1 MAFSVNI
8 SVEAPIE
15 NQIQEITYDGQEIYQ
30 APLTLSENLA
40 KIAQKIDF
48 SKTSTS
54 GADDLCGEQVE
65 NGEKSDVSKQD
76 SKDSFPQQNSLWP
89 WDSVRT
95 KLRNA
100 LTEVCV
106 LADVLAIAKEKRY
119 MVLDPVPQ
127 EPPEVKPMVQVYARK
142 KALAG
147 AANVL
152 LTGVERLR
160 NSQNELSKNRSTP
173 DFHIE
178 LLRLRQ
184 NWRLKKV
191 SNSIIGDLSYR
202 TAGSK
207 YSQTGMFEV
216 TKAEDDEKVTVSSPP
231 VSPNSNAVSPAASTA
246 AGGVVPPASSPTA
259 PPASSTQSSSS
270 KSSSLRVTIPTE
282 LQGVAYIKVLCQK
295 DQEDLC
301 NSNINLLTA
310 TVANSNADMHWQQK
324 LEAAQN
330 VLFCKELF
338 SQLAREAVHL
348 RAPIP
353 HMVVGNQ
360 IMATVLPGIQLI
372 IGLCHGTGNDKKSA
386 SSSSPPPVTHNAEHD
401 HVLEHSLHQ
410 LLREVHHKN
419 THHPFPHP
427 SSGPLGPSKRR
438 CIAGPT
444 AADRHE
450 LLEMTKSQTIL
461 EQIIQQAQHFFMRV
475 RTEYVLDTIAKEVK
489 DPLIVSHWNALNSP
503 TQSCVKINIWTNGYD
518 TVCRTSLV
526 VHVGEKS
533 LKCVCRDGRVMH
545 MSYEPQE
552 LRDLIFC
559 QIHQHQ
565 ITAVQNLAK
574 CMGWQFLANSS
585 HLGLGA
591 VEPLGN
597 ASSCILASPIGD
609 RMIAVRCE
617 PQSGVQVSIAHSP
630 RKDFFPG
637 QLVRERKW
645 ENLGGSFK
653 EVRWDKMEGKN
664 FLNKMELL
672 MASLT
677 SS

>member
-1 MAFSVNI
+1 MAYSVNI
-8 SVEAPIE
+8 SIEAPIE

-30 APLTLSENLA
+30 NPLSMSESLA
-40 KIAQKIDF
+40 KLAQKIDF
-48 SKTSTS
+48 AKTTIE
-54 GADDLCGEQVE
+54 DIKKE
-65 NGEKSDVSKQD
+65 NGEQSEKGEEDPLL
-76 SKDSFPQQNSLWP
+76 KDPVNYQSSLWP
-89 WDSVRT
+89 WDTVRN
-95 KLRNA
+95 KLRSA

-106 LADVLAIAKEKRY
+106 LADVLSIAKEKRY
-119 MVLDPVPQ
+119 LVLDPVQQ
-127 EPPEVKPMVQVYARK
+127 EPVETKPIVQVYARK
-142 KALAG
+142 KALFG
-147 AANVL
+147 AASVL
-152 LTGVERLR
+152 LNGADRLR
-160 NSQNELSKNRSTP
+160 NTQNEMTRNRTTP

-207 YSQTGMFEV
+207 YAQTGLFEV
-216 TKAEDDEKVTVSSPP
+216 TKAEDESQSAGSPP
-231 VSPNSNAVSPAASTA
+231 PSPGAATPAK
-246 AGGVVPPASSPTA
+246 PSSA
-259 PPASSTQSSSS
+259 
-270 KSSSLRVTIPTE
+270 LRVTVPSE
-282 LQGVAYIKVLCQK
+282 LQGVGYIEVLCQK

-301 NSNINLLTA
+301 SATINTLGPSPTTA
-310 TVANSNADMHWQQK
+310 NPDVHWQQK

-338 SQLAREAVHL
+338 NQLAKEAVQL
-348 RAPIP
+348 QAPIP

-360 IMATVLPGIQLI
+360 ILATFLPGIQLI
-372 IGLCHGTGNDKKSA
+372 IGLCHSAVSDKKPA
-386 SSSSPPPVTHNAEHD
+386 AAPPQKSEHD

-427 SSGPLGPSKRR
+427 SSGPIGPSKRR
-438 CIAGPT
+438 CLAGPM
-444 AADRHE
+444 AADKHE
-450 LLEMTKSQTIL
+450 LTEITKSQTLL
-461 EQIIQQAQHFFMRV
+461 EQIIQQAQHFFMRR
-475 RTEYVLDTIAKEVK
+475 RTEYVLDTMAKEVK

-503 TQSCVKINIWTNGYD
+503 MQSCVKINIMTHGYD
-518 TVCRTSLV
+518 AILRTSLV
-526 VHVGEKS
+526 VQVGEKS

-559 QIHQHQ
+559 QIYQHQ
-565 ITAVQNLAK
+565 INAVHCLAK
-574 CMGWQFLANSS
+574 CMGWQFLSNSS

-597 ASSCILASPIGD
+597 ASSCIFASPIGD

-617 PQSGVQVSIAHSP
+617 PQTGVQVSIAHSP

-637 QLVRERKW
+637 QLVKERKW

-672 MASLT
+672 MSSLT
-677 SS
+677 SSHDVLQLSYHISHKTPVW

>member
-1 MAFSVNI
+1 MAYSVNI

-48 SKTSTS
+48 SKSN
-54 GADDLCGEQVE
+54 GDEVKKEPPE
-65 NGEKSDVSKQD
+65 NGEKSEDD
-76 SKDSFPQQNSLWP
+76 SKDPAAFQSSLWP
-89 WDSVRT
+89 WDSVRN

-106 LADVLAIAKEKRY
+106 LADVLSIVKEKKY

-127 EPPEVKPMVQVYARK
+127 EVPDVKPMVQVYARK
-142 KALAG
+142 KALSGAG
-147 AANVL
+147 QVL
-152 LTGVERLR
+152 LFGAERLR
-160 NSQNELSKNRSTP
+160 NCQNELARSRATP

-207 YSQTGMFEV
+207 YTQTGMFEV
-216 TKAEDDEKVTVSSPP
+216 TKAEEEEKAWSSPP
-231 VSPNSNAVSPAASTA
+231 ASPNPN
-246 AGGVVPPASSPTA
+246 
-259 PPASSTQSSSS
+259 SSSS
-270 KSSSLRVTIPTE
+270 SNSTPSQSHPSSNSKVNPSALRVTIPSE
-282 LQGVAYIKVLCQK
+282 LQGVAYIEVLCQK

-301 NSNINLLTA
+301 SANISLLNGGTNS
-310 TVANSNADMHWQQK
+310 SNADMHWQQK

-372 IGLCHGTGNDKKSA
+372 IGLCHSTGNDKKPSA
-386 SSSSPPPVTHNAEHD
+386 PPPHKTEHD

-419 THHPFPHP
+419 THHSFPHP
-427 SSGPLGPSKRR
+427 SSGPIGPSKRR
-438 CIAGPT
+438 CLAGPN
-444 AADRHE
+444 AADRYE
-450 LLEMTKSQTIL
+450 LLEMTKSQTLL
-461 EQIIQQAQHFFMRV
+461 EQIIQQAQHFFMRL

-503 TQSCVKINIWTNGYD
+503 TQSCVKINILTHGYD

-559 QIHQHQ
+559 QIYQHQ
-565 ITAVQNLAK
+565 ITAVQALAK

-591 VEPLGN
+591 VELLGN

-617 PQSGVQVSIAHSP
+617 PQTGVQVGIAHSP

>member
-1 MAFSVNI
+1 MAYSVNI

-48 SKTSTS
+48 SKSN
-54 GADDLCGEQVE
+54 GDEVKKEPPEG
-65 NGEKSDVSKQD
+65 GEKSEDD
-76 SKDSFPQQNSLWP
+76 SKDPAAFQSSLWP
-89 WDSVRT
+89 WDSVRN

-106 LADVLAIAKEKRY
+106 LADVLSIVKEKKY

-127 EPPEVKPMVQVYARK
+127 EVPDVKPMVQVYARK
-142 KALAG
+142 KALSGAG
-147 AANVL
+147 QVL
-152 LTGVERLR
+152 LFGAERLR
-160 NSQNELSKNRSTP
+160 NCQNELARSRATP

-207 YSQTGMFEV
+207 YTQTGMFEV
-216 TKAEDDEKVTVSSPP
+216 TKAEEEEKVWSSPP
-231 VSPNSNAVSPAASTA
+231 ASPNPN
-246 AGGVVPPASSPTA
+246 
-259 PPASSTQSSSS
+259 SSSS
-270 KSSSLRVTIPTE
+270 SNSTPSQSHTSSNSKVNPSALRVTIPSE
-282 LQGVAYIKVLCQK
+282 LQGVAYIEVLCQK

-301 NSNINLLTA
+301 SANISLLNGGTNS
-310 TVANSNADMHWQQK
+310 SNADMHWQQK

-372 IGLCHGTGNDKKSA
+372 IGLCHSTGNDKKPSA
-386 SSSSPPPVTHNAEHD
+386 PPPQKTEHD

-419 THHPFPHP
+419 THHSFPHP
-427 SSGPLGPSKRR
+427 SSGPIGPSKRR
-438 CIAGPT
+438 CLAGPN
-444 AADRHE
+444 AADRYE
-450 LLEMTKSQTIL
+450 LLEMTKSQTLL
-461 EQIIQQAQHFFMRV
+461 EQIIQQAQHFFMRL

-503 TQSCVKINIWTNGYD
+503 TQSCVKINILTHGYD

-559 QIHQHQ
+559 QIYQHQ
-565 ITAVQNLAK
+565 ITAVQALAK

-617 PQSGVQVSIAHSP
+617 PQTGVQVGIAHSP

>member
-1 MAFSVNI
+1 MAYSVNI

-48 SKTSTS
+48 SKTN
-54 GADDLCGEQVE
+54 GEDVKKE
-65 NGEKSDVSKQD
+65 SDGGEKSEEDT
-76 SKDSFPQQNSLWP
+76 KDSASFQSSLWP
-89 WDSVRT
+89 WDSVRN

-106 LADVLAIAKEKRY
+106 LADVLAIAKEKHY

-127 EPPEVKPMVQVYARK
+127 EPAEVKPMIQVYARK

-147 AANVL
+147 AASVIM
-152 LTGVERLR
+152 TGADRLK
-160 NSQNELSKNRSTP
+160 NCQNELARNRTTP

-207 YSQTGMFEV
+207 FPQTGMFEV
-216 TKAEDDEKVTVSSPP
+216 TKAEEEEKSST
-231 VSPNSNAVSPAASTA
+231 S
-246 AGGVVPPASSPTA
+246 PPASPSASNNVTGQPH
-259 PPASSTQSSSS
+259 PPSS
-270 KSSSLRVTIPTE
+270 KASALRVTIPSE
-282 LQGVAYIKVLCQK
+282 LQGVAYIEVLCQK

-301 NSNINLLTA
+301 SANISLLNNSA
-310 TVANSNADMHWQQK
+310 HSSNADMHWQQK

-372 IGLCHGTGNDKKSA
+372 IGLCHSTGNDKKPTA
-386 SSSSPPPVTHNAEHD
+386 PPPHKSEHD

-438 CIAGPT
+438 CLAGPT
-444 AADRHE
+444 AADRYE
-450 LLEMTKSQTIL
+450 LLEMTKSQTLL
-461 EQIIQQAQHFFMRV
+461 EQIIQQAQHYFMRL

-503 TQSCVKINIWTNGYD
+503 TQSCVKINILTHGYD
-518 TVCRTSLV
+518 AVCRTSLV

-559 QIHQHQ
+559 QIYQHQ
-565 ITAVQNLAK
+565 ITAVQALAK
-574 CMGWQFLANSS
+574 CMGWHFLANSS

-617 PQSGVQVSIAHSP
+617 PQTGVQVAIAHSP

-677 SS
+677 SSS

>member
-1 MAFSVNI
+1 MAYSVNI

-30 APLTLSENLA
+30 TPLSMSESLA
-40 KIAQKIDF
+40 KLAQKIDF
-48 SKTSTS
+48 SKTTTE
-54 GADDLCGEQVE
+54 DIKKE
-65 NGEKSDVSKQD
+65 NGEQQD
-76 SKDSFPQQNSLWP
+76 KNEDDSTTKEAATFQSSLWP
-89 WDSVRT
+89 WDSVRN

-127 EPPEVKPMVQVYARK
+127 DPMETKPMVQVYARK

-147 AANVL
+147 AAAVL
-152 LTGVERLR
+152 LAGAERLR
-160 NSQNELSKNRSTP
+160 ASQNELARNRTTP

-207 YSQTGMFEV
+207 YAQTGMFEV
-216 TKAEDDEKVTVSSPP
+216 TKAEEEPQVTGSPP
-231 VSPNSNAVSPAASTA
+231 PSPGAATG
-246 AGGVVPPASSPTA
+246 AGPPKASSA
-259 PPASSTQSSSS
+259 
-270 KSSSLRVTIPTE
+270 LRVTVPSE
-282 LQGVAYIKVLCQK
+282 LQGVAYIEVLCQK

-301 NSNINLLTA
+301 SATINLLGSGPTS
-310 TVANSNADMHWQQK
+310 TNPDVHWQQK

-338 SQLAREAVHL
+338 NQLAKEA
-348 RAPIP
+348 
-353 HMVVGNQ
+353 
-360 IMATVLPGIQLI
+360 VLPGIQLI
-372 IGLCHGTGNDKKSA
+372 IGLCHSTGTDKKPTPTPSQK
-386 SSSSPPPVTHNAEHD
+386 SEHD

-427 SSGPLGPSKRR
+427 SSGPIGPSKKHLTYEET
-438 CIAGPT
+438 ININI
-444 AADRHE
+444 
-450 LLEMTKSQTIL
+450 QTLL
-461 EQIIQQAQHFFMRV
+461 EQIIQQAQHFFMRL

-503 TQSCVKINIWTNGYD
+503 TQSCVKIKIMTHGYD
-518 TVCRTSLV
+518 TICRTSLV

-559 QIHQHQ
+559 QIYQHQ
-565 ITAVQNLAK
+565 ITAVQALAK
-574 CMGWQFLANSS
+574 CMGWQVLANST

-617 PQSGVQVSIAHSP
+617 PQTGVQVAIAQSP

-637 QLVRERKW
+637 QLVKERKW

-672 MASLT
+672 MSSLT
-677 SS
+677 SSQ

>member
-1 MAFSVNI
+1 MAYSVNI

-15 NQIQEITYDGQEIYQ
+15 NQIQEISYDGQEVYQ

-48 SKTSTS
+48 NKTNGEEIKKEQLEDEKGDEDAKDSTS
-54 GADDLCGEQVE
+54 FQ
-65 NGEKSDVSKQD
+65 S
-76 SKDSFPQQNSLWP
+76 SLWP
-89 WDSVRT
+89 WDSVRN

-106 LADVLAIAKEKRY
+106 LADVLAIAKEKNY

-127 EPPEVKPMVQVYARK
+127 EPVEIKPMIQVYARK

-147 AANVL
+147 AASVL
-152 LTGVERLR
+152 MLGAERLR
-160 NSQNELSKNRSTP
+160 NCQAELARTKSTP

-207 YSQTGMFEV
+207 YTQMGMFEV
-216 TKAEDDEKVTVSSPP
+216 TKAEEEEKNN
-231 VSPNSNAVSPAASTA
+231 NS
-246 AGGVVPPASSPTA
+246 PPASPNAGSNMSGQSHI
-259 PPASSTQSSSS
+259 SSNS
-270 KSSSLRVTIPTE
+270 KLSALRVTIPSE
-282 LQGVAYIKVLCQK
+282 LQGVAYIEVLCQK
-295 DQEDLC
+295 DHEDLC
-301 NSNINLLTA
+301 SANISLLNSNTN
-310 TVANSNADMHWQQK
+310 NSNADMHWQQK

-372 IGLCHGTGNDKKSA
+372 IGLCHSTGNDKKSVA
-386 SSSSPPPVTHNAEHD
+386 PSPHKTEHD

-410 LLREVHHKN
+410 LLREVHYKN
-419 THHPFPHP
+419 SQHPFPHP
-427 SSGPLGPSKRR
+427 ASGPLGPSKRR
-438 CIAGPT
+438 YLAGPT
-444 AADRHE
+444 AADKYE
-450 LLEMTKSQTIL
+450 LLEMTKSQTLL
-461 EQIIQQAQHFFMRV
+461 EQIIQQAQHFFMRL

-503 TQSCVKINIWTNGYD
+503 TQSCVKINILTHGYD
-518 TVCRTSLV
+518 SI
-526 VHVGEKS
+526 
-533 LKCVCRDGRVMH
+533 
-545 MSYEPQE
+545 Y
-552 LRDLIFC
+552 
-559 QIHQHQ
+559 QHQ
-565 ITAVQNLAK
+565 INAVQALAK

-585 HLGLGA
+585 HLGLGS

-617 PQSGVQVSIAHSP
+617 PQTGVQVAIAHSP

-672 MASLT
+672 MSSLM

>member
-1 MAFSVNI
+1 MAYSVNI

-15 NQIQEITYDGQEIYQ
+15 NQIQEISYDGQEIYQ
-30 APLTLSENLA
+30 SPLSMSENLA
-40 KIAQKIDF
+40 KLAQKIDF
-48 SKTSTS
+48 NKSVCDDKKEVE
-54 GADDLCGEQVE
+54 AD
-65 NGEKSDVSKQD
+65 KSDD
-76 SKDSFPQQNSLWP
+76 EAASKDSSSFQSSLWP
-89 WDSVRT
+89 WDSVRN
-95 KLRNA
+95 KLRSA

-106 LADVLAIAKEKRY
+106 LADVLQIAKEKRY

-127 EPPEVKPMVQVYARK
+127 EPPETKPITQVYARK
-142 KALAG
+142 KALVG
-147 AANVL
+147 AAAVL
-152 LTGVERLR
+152 LNGAERLR
-160 NSQNELSKNRSTP
+160 TCQNEAARNRSVP

-178 LLRLRQ
+178 LLRLRK

-191 SNSIIGDLSYR
+191 SNTIIGDLSYR

-207 YSQTGMFEV
+207 YAQTGMFEV
-216 TKAEDDEKVTVSSPP
+216 SKAEEEEPSSPP
-231 VSPNSNAVSPAASTA
+231 ASPCPTSP
-246 AGGVVPPASSPTA
+246 PQPPPPPRPASA
-259 PPASSTQSSSS
+259 
-270 KSSSLRVTIPTE
+270 LRVTVPSE
-282 LQGVAYIKVLCQK
+282 LQGVAYIQVICKK

-301 NSNINLLTA
+301 SANLHLLGGP
-310 TVANSNADMHWQQK
+310 VPPPDVHWQQR

-338 SQLAREAVHL
+338 NQLANEAVQLH
-348 RAPIP
+348 APVP
-353 HMVVGNQ
+353 HMVIGNQ

-372 IGLCHGTGNDKKSA
+372 IGLYHSTGNEKKA
-386 SSSSPPPVTHNAEHD
+386 GGEGAGGGEGGGPPPKSEHD

-410 LLREVHHKN
+410 LLREVHHRN

-438 CIAGPT
+438 CLAGPT
-444 AADRHE
+444 AADRYQ
-450 LLEMTKSQTIL
+450 LIEMTKSQTLL
-461 EQIIQQAQHFFMRV
+461 EQIIEQTQHFFMRL
-475 RTEYVLDTIAKEVK
+475 RAEYVLDTIAKEVK

-503 TQSCVKINIWTNGYD
+503 TQSCVKINIITHGYD
-518 TVCRTSLV
+518 TLCRTSLV
-526 VHVGEKS
+526 VHVGQKS

-559 QIHQHQ
+559 QIYQHQ
-565 ITAVQNLAK
+565 ITAVQSLAK
-574 CMGWQFLANSS
+574 CMGWTYLANSS
-585 HLGLGA
+585 HLGIGA
-591 VEPLGN
+591 VEQLGN

-617 PQSGVQVSIAHSP
+617 PAGGVQVSIAHSP
-630 RKDFFPG
+630 RKDFFSG
-637 QLVRERKW
+637 QLVKERKW
-645 ENLGGSFK
+645 ENLGGAPFK

>member
-1 MAFSVNI
+1 MKTIMAYSVNI

-48 SKTSTS
+48 SKT
-54 GADDLCGEQVE
+54 
-65 NGEKSDVSKQD
+65 NGEEVKKEQLEGNEKSEEDT
-76 SKDSFPQQNSLWP
+76 KDTALFQSSLWP
-89 WDSVRT
+89 WDSVRN

-106 LADVLAIAKEKRY
+106 LADVLAIAKEKNY

-127 EPPEVKPMVQVYARK
+127 DSADVKPMIQVYARK

-147 AANVL
+147 AASVL
-152 LTGVERLR
+152 TMGAERLR
-160 NSQNELSKNRSTP
+160 NCQAELARTRSTP

-207 YSQTGMFEV
+207 YTQTGMFEV
-216 TKAEDDEKVTVSSPP
+216 TKAEEEEKSNSSPP
-231 VSPNSNAVSPAASTA
+231 ASPNTGSSMSGQPHGPSNSKASA
-246 AGGVVPPASSPTA
+246 
-259 PPASSTQSSSS
+259 
-270 KSSSLRVTIPTE
+270 LRVTIPSE
-282 LQGVAYIKVLCQK
+282 LQGVAYIEVLCQK

-301 NSNINLLTA
+301 NANISLLNSSTN
-310 TVANSNADMHWQQK
+310 NSNADMHWQQK

-372 IGLCHGTGNDKKSA
+372 IGLCHSTGNDKKPTA
-386 SSSSPPPVTHNAEHD
+386 PPPHKTEHD

-410 LLREVHHKN
+410 LLREVHYN
-419 THHPFPHP
+419 NSNHPFPHP
-427 SSGPLGPSKRR
+427 ASGPLGPSKRR
-438 CIAGPT
+438 YIAGPT
-444 AADRHE
+444 AADRYE
-450 LLEMTKSQTIL
+450 LLEMTKSQTLL
-461 EQIIQQAQHFFMRV
+461 EQIIQQAQHFFMRL

-489 DPLIVSHWNALNSP
+489 DPLIVSHWNVLNSP
-503 TQSCVKINIWTNGYD
+503 TQSCVKINILTHGYD
-518 TVCRTSLV
+518 SVCRTSMV

-559 QIHQHQ
+559 QIYQHQ
-565 ITAVQNLAK
+565 ISAVQALAK

-585 HLGLGA
+585 HLGLGS

-617 PQSGVQVSIAHSP
+617 PQTGVQVAIAHSP

-653 EVRWDKMEGKN
+653 EVRWDQMEGKN

-672 MASLT
+672 MSSLT

>member
-1 MAFSVNI
+1 MAYSVNI

-15 NQIQEITYDGQEIYQ
+15 NQIQEISYDGQEIYQ
-30 APLTLSENLA
+30 SPLSMSENLA
-40 KIAQKIDF
+40 KLAQKIDF
-48 SKTSTS
+48 SKT
-54 GADDLCGEQVE
+54 AVDDLKKD
-65 NGEKSDVSKQD
+65 NGENLDKSDEES
-76 SKDSFPQQNSLWP
+76 SAKDPVNYQSSLWP
-89 WDSVRT
+89 WDSVRN

-106 LADVLAIAKEKRY
+106 LHDVLVIAKEKRY

-127 EPPEVKPMVQVYARK
+127 ENIETKAMVQVYARK
-142 KALAG
+142 KALA
-147 AANVL
+147 AAASVL
-152 LTGVERLR
+152 LTGAERLR
-160 NSQNELSKNRSTP
+160 TSQSELVRNRNVP

-207 YSQTGMFEV
+207 YAQTGMFEV
-216 TKAEDDEKVTVSSPP
+216 TKAEEEPQQGTSPPSSPGTGP
-231 VSPNSNAVSPAASTA
+231 LPKP
-246 AGGVVPPASSPTA
+246 SSA
-259 PPASSTQSSSS
+259 
-270 KSSSLRVTIPTE
+270 LRVTVPSE
-282 LQGVAYIKVLCQK
+282 LQGVAYIEVLCQK

-301 NSNINLLTA
+301 SATINLLGSGPTS
-310 TVANSNADMHWQQK
+310 TNADVHWQQK

-338 SQLAREAVHL
+338 NQLAKEAVQL
-348 RAPIP
+348 QAPIP

-360 IMATVLPGIQLI
+360 IMANVLPGIQLI
-372 IGLCHGTGNDKKSA
+372 IGLCHNTGTDKKPA
-386 SSSSPPPVTHNAEHD
+386 AAPPQKSEHD

-410 LLREVHHKN
+410 LLREVHHRN

-427 SSGPLGPSKRR
+427 ASGPLGPSKRR
-438 CIAGPT
+438 ALAGPT

-450 LLEMTKSQTIL
+450 LQEMAKSQTLL
-461 EQIIQQAQHFFMRV
+461 EQIIQQAQHFFMRL

-489 DPLIVSHWNALNSP
+489 DPLIISHWNALNSP
-503 TQSCVKINIWTNGYD
+503 TQSCVKINIMTHGYD
-518 TVCRTSLV
+518 AVCRTSLI

-559 QIHQHQ
+559 QIYQHQ
-565 ITAVQNLAK
+565 IAAVQSLAK
-574 CMGWQFLANSS
+574 RMGWQFLSNSS

-617 PQSGVQVSIAHSP
+617 PQTGVQVSIAQSP

-637 QLVRERKW
+637 QLVKERKW

>member
-1 MAFSVNI
+1 MAYSVNV
-8 SVEAPIE
+8 SVEVPVE
-15 NQIQEITYDGQEIYQ
+15 NQIQRINFDGEEIYQ
-30 APLTLSENLA
+30 TQPVCVWLDNRHNIFFVFVMFWSFKFGIYSPLSMSESLA
-40 KIAQKIDF
+40 KLAEKIDF
-48 SKTSTS
+48 SKTIPEDTTIKK
-54 GADDLCGEQVE
+54 E
-65 NGEKSDVSKQD
+65 NGELPDKSEEDPSA
-76 SKDSFPQQNSLWP
+76 KDPITYQSSLWP
-89 WDSVRT
+89 WDSVRN
-95 KLRNA
+95 KLRSA

-106 LADVLAIAKEKRY
+106 LADVLSIAKEKRY
-119 MVLDPVPQ
+119 MLLDPIPQ
-127 EPPEVKPMVQVYARK
+127 EIVETKPMVQVYARK

-147 AANVL
+147 AASVL
-152 LTGVERLR
+152 LTGAERLR
-160 NSQNELSKNRSTP
+160 NSQNEIARNRTTP

-207 YSQTGMFEV
+207 YAQTGMFEV
-216 TKAEDDEKVTVSSPP
+216 TKAEEESPTTGSPP
-231 VSPNSNAVSPAASTA
+231 PSPG
-246 AGGVVPPASSPTA
+246 AGGPAKPSSA
-259 PPASSTQSSSS
+259 
-270 KSSSLRVTIPTE
+270 LRVTVPSE
-282 LQGVAYIKVLCQK
+282 LQGVAYIEVLCQK

-301 NSNINLLTA
+301 SATINLLGSGPTTA
-310 TVANSNADMHWQQK
+310 NPDVHWQQK

-338 SQLAREAVHL
+338 NQLAKEAVQL
-348 RAPIP
+348 QAPIP

-372 IGLCHGTGNDKKSA
+372 IGLCHSTGGDKKPA
-386 SSSSPPPVTHNAEHD
+386 VAPPQKSEHD

-427 SSGPLGPSKRR
+427 
-438 CIAGPT
+438 
-444 AADRHE
+444 
-450 LLEMTKSQTIL
+450 QTLL
-461 EQIIQQAQHFFMRV
+461 EQIIQQAQHFFMRL

-503 TQSCVKINIWTNGYD
+503 TQSCVKINIMTHGYD

-559 QIHQHQ
+559 QIYQHQ
-565 ITAVQNLAK
+565 ITAVQSLAK
-574 CMGWQFLANSS
+574 CMGWQFLSNSS

-609 RMIAVRCE
+609 RLIAVRCE
-617 PQSGVQVSIAHSP
+617 PQTGVQVAIAQSP

-637 QLVRERKW
+637 QLVKERKW

-672 MASLT
+672 MSSLT
-677 SS
+677 SSQ